1 MSDHKFLTP
10 KDMQHIHD
18 HLIHLDPM
26 IQLMMRD
33 QKEPVTAKKLND
45 WIALYAATTALH
57 NDLIYLRISA
67 GRLGIT
73 GAQLQEMANTI
84 AQEKSEKDLDEHKEF
99 ADDAIAKARK

>member
-18 HLIHLDPM
+18 HLIHLEPM
-26 IQLMMRD
+26 IRLMEK
-33 QKEPVTAKKLND
+33 QQEPVITEKLND
-45 WIALYAATTALH
+45 WLVLFVAATALH

-73 GAQLQEMANTI
+73 GAQLQEMVNTI
-84 AQEKSEKDLDEHKEF
+84 AQGKSEKDLQQHKEF
-99 ADDAIAKARK
+99 ATDAIAKARK